1 MAQRISG
8 EHKSIDVEGV
18 GLLEIDR
25 TVYNWFNYKHPTQIN
40 ARKVPVVFGSWERW
54 AQMQGNKEDEN
65 LNNQRDHKGMIKLP
79 IISISRGDVSF
90 DNERFV
96 RKTENNDPAVTIIK
110 RIAAAQFD
118 PDQRIDFQSKH
129 AIASGDGPRYS
140 ANAPVYE
147 VQSVPYPDFVNITYT
162 ISFWSSYVSH
172 VNKFHEM
179 VWQEAY
185 PTDFEYNGH
194 RFFASIQTQSDD
206 GNVENF
212 SDEERIIRH
221 TFNME
226 VSAYLLDINPKIKI
240 DRTVTKIAIQELVID
255 SEGIKTRDGRALDLV
270 AGDGHDL
277 TLPDIVET
285 GERIDFY
292 NRGIRTD
299 VDDTIYAITTE
310 DGEILITESELA
322 IAGDL
327 ALANSSYIGPNDSN
341 NQYG

>member
-8 EHKSIDVEGV
+8 EHRSVDVEGV

>member
-8 EHKSIDVEGV
+8 EHRSVDVEGV

-255 SEGIKTRDGRALDLV
+255 TDEIKTTR
-270 AGDGHDL
+270 DGHDL

-327 ALANSSYIGPNDSN
+327 ALTNPSYIGPNDSN

>member
-8 EHKSIDVEGV
+8 EHRSVDVEGV

-179 VWQEAY
+179 VWQETY

-255 SEGIKTRDGRALDLV
+255 TDEIKTTR
-270 AGDGHDL
+270 DGHDL

-292 NRGIRTD
+292 NGGIRTD

-327 ALANSSYIGPNDSN
+327 ALTNPSYIGPNDSN

>member
-40 ARKVPVVFGSWERW
+40 ARKVPVIFGSWERW

-96 RKTENNDPAVTIIK
+96 RKTENGDPAVTIIK

-118 PDQRIDFQSKH
+118 PDQRIAFQSKH
-129 AIASGDGPRYS
+129 AVAGGDGPRYS
-140 ANAPVYE
+140 SNAPVYE
-147 VQSVPYPDFVNITYT
+147 VQSIPYPDFVNITYT

-179 VWQEAY
+179 VWQDAY
-185 PTDFEYNGH
+185 PTDFE
-194 RFFASIQTQSDD
+194 SDD

-221 TFNME
+221 TFDME

-255 SEGIKTRDGRALDLV
+255 AVELKTTRDGA
-270 AGDGHDL
+270 AL
-277 TLPDIVET
+277 TLDELVET

-299 VDDTIYAITTE
+299 IDDTIYAITTE

-327 ALANSSYIGPNDSN
+327 ALTDSSYVGPNDSN

>member
-8 EHKSIDVEGV
+8 EHRSVDVEGV

-327 ALANSSYIGPNDSN
+327 ALTNSSYIGPNDSN